1 MSGQQQP
8 PTIDRAVQHFSAG
21 RLSEAER
28 ICQQILR
35 KDPNHPVTLHLL
47 GVITHQLGNNE
58 AAADFIVKAVELEPD
73 MTAAHFNLAL
83 VLTALGTLDEAIA
96 SYRRA
101 LALKP
106 DYPEAH
112 NNIGNALQN
121 LQRPEEA
128 VASFQAALALKP
140 DYAQAHNNLGL
151 AFRDLGKLDDAMA
164 SYHKALAIYPG
175 YAEAHAN
182 LGLALQDLG
191 KSEEAVASYRK
202 ALDLQP
208 GYARIH
214 SNLGTSLHSLGRVD
228 EAMASYRKALELQP
242 DLAEAHNNLG
252 NALHD
257 QGNLEEAITRYRQ
270 AVALEPESDLFAA
283 NFAASLRSVS
293 FTSVDDTLYQDLS
306 RLLQRPKLP
315 PSYMVRSVI
324 AALRHHPDFARIL
337 AAAGSA
343 GQTSGD
349 AYSAI
354 AEQLSAIP
362 LFLRILEL
370 SPIPDLEIERMLSHL
385 RRLML
390 DEITGPHAAE
400 RVTPF
405 TAALAHNCFT
415 NEYVFLETKEEQSAI
430 KQLQQ
435 RIAGL
440 LENGQA
446 VPPSLVIAL
455 AAYRP
460 LFQFPWAQQLSDGD
474 WDSEVKSVLRR
485 QITEPLEERAL
496 AEKIPRLTVIEDSIS
511 QAVRQQYEENPYPR
525 WIKAGLA
532 HKSASL
538 GEVLRGSPLSF
549 DVAEDSLAERPA
561 ILMAG
566 CGTGQHTLYMTSR
579 FAGAEVLAV
588 DLSLNSLSYA
598 KRKTAELGFSN
609 IEYAQGDILQLG
621 ALGRQFDVIGCA
633 GVLHHLGDPLAG
645 WRVLADLLR
654 PGGVMKIGLY
664 SETAR
669 QHLIAGRSLIAEKG
683 YAASPED
690 IRRCRQDIISL
701 AASGNAEMAKICHGE
716 EFFSLSQC
724 RDLLF
729 HVQEQRF
736 TLPQIEQS
744 LATLNLNFL
753 GFEMD
758 DRRTL
763 SRFKQSHPDPNAPA
777 SLSLWHQFELE
788 NPGTFAGMYQFWC
801 QKP

>member
-1 MSGQQQP
+1 MSGQQQT
-8 PTIDRAVQHFSAG
+8 PTVDLAVQHFNAG

-28 ICQQILR
+28 VCEKILR
-35 KDPNHPVTLHLL
+35 KDPDHPVTLHLL
-47 GVITHQLGNNE
+47 GVITHRLGRNE
-58 AAADFIVKAVELEPD
+58 AAADLIAKALDLRPD
-73 MTAAHFNLAL
+73 MTAAHFNHALA
-83 VLTALGTLDEAIA
+83 LTALGRLDEAIA
-96 SYRRA
+96 SYRKA

-121 LQRPEEA
+121 LQRPKEA

-140 DYAQAHNNLGL
+140 NYAAAHNNLGL
-151 AFRDLGKLDDAMA
+151 ALRDLGELGEAMA
-164 SYHKALAIYPG
+164 SYHKALAIMPK

-182 LGLALQDLG
+182 LGLVLQEMG
-191 KSEEAVASYRK
+191 NPEEAVTSYRR
-202 ALDLQP
+202 ALDFQP
-208 GYARIH
+208 GYARIY
-214 SNLGTSLHSLGRVD
+214 SNLGASLQSLGRVD

-252 NALHD
+252 NALQDH
-257 QGNLEEAITRYRQ
+257 GNLEEAITRYRQ
-270 AVALEPESDLFAA
+270 AVALEPENDLFAA

-293 FTSVDDTLYQDLS
+293 ISSVDENLYQDLS

-315 PSYMVRSVI
+315 PSYLARSVI
-324 AALRHHPDFARIL
+324 EAVRHHPDFARIV
-337 AAAGSA
+337 AVVGAEAQITGEA
-343 GQTSGD
+343 YGD
-349 AYSAI
+349 I
-354 AEQLSAIP
+354 AEQLSGIP
-362 LFLRILEL
+362 LFLQILKL
-370 SPIPDLEIERMLSHL
+370 SPIVDLEIERLLTHL

-390 DEITGPHAAE
+390 REITGPHMAN
-400 RVTPF
+400 RVAPF

-415 NEYVFLETKEEQSAI
+415 NEYIFPETEEEQASI
-430 KQLQQ
+430 EQVQQ

-440 LENGQA
+440 LESRQA

-460 LFQFPWAQQLSDGD
+460 LYEFPWAQQLSDSE
-474 WDSEVKSVLRR
+474 WDSEIKSVLRR
-485 QITEPLEERAL
+485 QITEPSEERAL
-496 AEKIPRLTVIEDSIS
+496 GMQIPRITAIEDSIS

-532 HKSASL
+532 HKNASP
-538 GEVLRGSPLSF
+538 GEVLRGSPLFF
-549 DVAEDSLAERPA
+549 DVTEDSFAERPE

-579 FAGAEVLAV
+579 FANAEVLAL

-598 KRKTAELGFSN
+598 KRKTAELGFTN

-645 WRVLADLLR
+645 WHVLADLLR

-669 QHLIAGRSLIAEKG
+669 KHLIAGRSLIAEKG
-683 YAASPED
+683 YSTSPED

-701 AASGNAEMAKICHGE
+701 AATGNAEMAKICHGE

-736 TLPQIEQS
+736 TLLEIATTLES
-744 LATLNLNFL
+744 LELIFL
-753 GFEMD
+753 GFEFD
-758 DRRTL
+758 NRRTL
-763 SRFKQSHPDPNAPA
+763 GRFKQLHPDRGAPA
-777 SLSLWHQFELE
+777 SLSLWHEFELE
-788 NPGTFAGMYQFWC
+788 NPDTFAGMYQFWC
-801 QKP
+801 QKS

>member
-8 PTIDRAVQHFSAG
+8 PTIDLAVQHFSAG

-28 ICQQILR
+28 ICEQILQN
-35 KDPNHPVTLHLL
+35 DPNQPVNLHLL
-47 GVITHQLGNNE
+47 GVITHQLGKNE
-58 AAADFIVKAVELEPD
+58 AAADLIAKAVELKPD
-73 MTAAHFNLAL
+73 LTAAHFNLAI
-83 VLTALGTLDEAIA
+83 VLTALGRLDEAIA

-128 VASFQAALALKP
+128 VASFQAALARKP

-151 AFRDLGKLDDAMA
+151 AFRDLGKLDEAMA
-164 SYHKALAIYPG
+164 SYHKALAILPG

-208 GYARIH
+208 GHARIH

-228 EAMASYRKALELQP
+228 EAMASYCKALELQP

-252 NALHD
+252 NALQD
-257 QGNLEEAITRYRQ
+257 NGNLEEAITRYRQ
-270 AVALEPESDLFAA
+270 AVALEPESDLFSG

-293 FTSVDDTLYQDLS
+293 FSSVDDNLYQDLS

-315 PSYMVRSVI
+315 PSYMARSVI
-324 AALRHHPDFARIL
+324 GALRHHPDFARIV
-337 AAAGSA
+337 AATGSA
-343 GQTSGD
+343 AQDTGD
-349 AYSAI
+349 AYSDI

-370 SPIPDLEIERMLSHL
+370 SPIPDLEIERMLTHL

-390 DEITGPHAAE
+390 HEIIGPQATDQVA
-400 RVTPF
+400 PF
-405 TAALAHNCFT
+405 SAALAHNCFT
-415 NEYVFLETKEEQSAI
+415 NEYVFSETEEEQASI
-430 KQLQQ
+430 EQLQQ

-446 VPPSLVIAL
+446 VPPSLVIAV

-460 LFQFPWAQQLSDGD
+460 LFELPWAQKLSDGA

-496 AEKIPRLTVIEDSIS
+496 GEKFSRITAIEDSIS
-511 QAVRQQYEENPYPR
+511 QAVRRQYEENPYPR

-532 HKSASL
+532 HKSSSL
-538 GEVLRGSPLSF
+538 GAVLRGSPLFF
-549 DVAEDSLAERPA
+549 DVAEDSLPERPA

-579 FAGAEVLAV
+579 FANAEVLAV

-609 IEYAQGDILQLG
+609 IEYVQGDILQLS
-621 ALGRQFDVIGCA
+621 ALERQFDVIGCA

-645 WRVLADLLR
+645 
-654 PGGVMKIGLY
+654 
-664 SETAR
+664 
-669 QHLIAGRSLIAEKG
+669 
-683 YAASPED
+683 
-690 IRRCRQDIISL
+690 
-701 AASGNAEMAKICHGE
+701 
-716 EFFSLSQC
+716 
-724 RDLLF
+724 
-729 HVQEQRF
+729 
-736 TLPQIEQS
+736 
-744 LATLNLNFL
+744 
-753 GFEMD
+753 
-758 DRRTL
+758 
-763 SRFKQSHPDPNAPA
+763 
-777 SLSLWHQFELE
+777 
-788 NPGTFAGMYQFWC
+788 
-801 QKP
+801 